1 MLSIKKL
8 RQIEL
13 DQNKKASGDQSGAF
27 IF

>member
-13 DQNKKASGDQSGAF
+13 DQNKKAAGYQSGAF